1 MGTKYSNQ
9 HKIENLNL
17 INETRTT
24 QKEEIVNK
32 NSFEYLTV
40 IGRGGFGKVWKV
52 FQKRDKKIYA
62 MKEMSKTKIIDKN
75 SIQSIKNEKD
85 LLSKMYHP
93 FIINMHYAFQD
104 RDNLY
109 IIMDYLIGGDLRYH
123 FCIKRNYTE
132 EQGKFFI
139 ACLIL
144 SLEYIHNNNIIHR
157 DLKPENLIL

>member
-9 HKIENLNL
+9 HKIENLSL

-62 MKEMSKTKIIDKN
+62 MKEMSKTIKIVFN
-75 SIQSIKNEKD
+75 Q
-85 LLSKMYHP
+85 
-93 FIINMHYAFQD
+93 
-104 RDNLY
+104 
-109 IIMDYLIGGDLRYH
+109 
-123 FCIKRNYTE
+123 
-132 EQGKFFI
+132 
-139 ACLIL
+139 
-144 SLEYIHNNNIIHR
+144 
-157 DLKPENLIL
+157 